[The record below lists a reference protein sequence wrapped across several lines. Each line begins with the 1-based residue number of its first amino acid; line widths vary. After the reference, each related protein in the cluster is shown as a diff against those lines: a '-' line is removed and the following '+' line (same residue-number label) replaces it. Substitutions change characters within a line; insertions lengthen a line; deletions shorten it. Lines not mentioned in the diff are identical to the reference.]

1 MSGAEL
7 DVGHRPLVAP
17 RAGLSGRSLRLVSW
31 LMERPTV
38 CRWLFAA
45 GLLMELVAPLGLLD
59 ERLLLAVGV
68 GLLALHWANGH
79 LLGLPF
85 IEYQL
90 LVLIYLVNLPQLV
103 R

>member
-1 MSGAEL
+1 
-7 DVGHRPLVAP
+7 
-17 RAGLSGRSLRLVSW
+17 
-31 LMERPTV
+31 
-38 CRWLFAA
+38 
-45 GLLMELVAPLGLLD
+45 MELVAPLGLLD